1 MYIYIYIFFHS
12 MIHIIVIYIY
22 MKYKYINIYAYTQ
35 VASCQVCPPTET
47 LFPNKSWKWKMVLFG
62 DLTHRHLSRF

>member
-1 MYIYIYIFFHS
+1 MIY
-12 MIHIIVIYIY
+12 IIVIY
-22 MKYKYINIYAYTQ
+22 MKYIYININMYAYTQ
-35 VASCQVCPPTET
+35 AASCQVCPPTET